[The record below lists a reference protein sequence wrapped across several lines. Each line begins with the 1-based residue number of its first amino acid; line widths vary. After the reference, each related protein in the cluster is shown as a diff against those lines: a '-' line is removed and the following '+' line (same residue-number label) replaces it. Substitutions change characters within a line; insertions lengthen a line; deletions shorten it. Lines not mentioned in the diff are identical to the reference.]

1 MTVAIL
7 RLELQLGHCESLR
20 EKRRRV
26 QAIMSK
32 LHQHFNV
39 SSAEDGRVDDPAH
52 ATLVFAVV
60 GRTRRETR
68 ETLDHVA
75 DAVAAYPR
83 AELLSQVITE
93 V

>member
-1 MTVAIL
+1 MTVATL
-7 RLELQLGHCESLR
+7 RLELQLGKCESLR
-20 EKRRRV
+20 EKRRRI
-26 QAIMSK
+26 QAITTK

-39 SSAEDGRVDDPAH
+39 SSAEDGRIDDPSH

-60 GRTRRETR
+60 SRTRRETR
-68 ETLDHVA
+68 ETLERIA

-83 AELLSQVITE
+83 AELLSHVISE